1 MPLQLQVRQTG
12 LEKSISEGMK
22 KAGRNLKLNLGNTR
36 NIDALSQPLGR
47 LTGKADEFTKSM
59 EAANA
64 RVLAF
69 GASVGVIAAV
79 TKGMQE
85 LVRTTIEV
93 EKSMANINSI
103 LRQTDAQMSTFKD
116 TLFDVARNTEQTF
129 SAVAEAALELS
140 RQGLKAEEVTKRLND
155 ALVLSRLSG
164 LSAADSVSGL
174 TAAINS
180 FSKSGITS
188 AEVLNKISAAAAS
201 AAVSDRDLIEGL
213 KRSGAVAVSTGV
225 GFDKLLGIIGA
236 LQEKTARGGAVIGNS
251 LKTIFTRIQD
261 VDKLKSL
268 QNLGV
273 QVTDLQGNVLSAD
286 KVIENL
292 APTFAKL
299 DQVSKV
305 NLADNLVG
313 KFQIAPFLSLLEQ
326 YNEEVIRSNEIA
338 KTSFGATNEAYERN
352 IALNDTLSAA
362 LNSAVINMKELGNT
376 LGEIGVTDN
385 LKKVLGFFNSI
396 TESLQGTLDGEGAG
410 STFAKGLV
418 KGIGAILSGPGLVLL
433 GAVVTKLAFGF
444 VKFGTSSLK
453 TFFGLNQAA
462 KEQANLQGQIT
473 AALLNDSSIR
483 EAILRIEGQSISKGD
498 KRKQQTEAITT
509 AMNAQLQ
516 VMQQMQAISK
526 AITPGVAV
534 DTKAARSKS
543 AAGGF
548 LPIGA
553 ESSDIARGVG
563 GAPSSAKPVVI
574 PNFAF
579 GGGKRGTMVANS
591 SEYIVPNYANGG
603 DAIFNQNMASSMGLP
618 ANAKK
623 VRAASGYIPNF
634 AQGDPI
640 NSMGRYVMLHGEH
653 GKTDS
658 KKMAY
663 YHPKTGKYN
672 VTDKEGA
679 LAIRVPVHGLT
690 DANKGNTVNEYIK
703 EYEDFAIDQGFKK
716 SRELT
721 KHLPT
726 KQVESAIKAKVN
738 SGAVAGFAGSIYELA
753 LASMLTDEEFKNY
766 ADQTETSN
774 FDLNLQGQEKL
785 LKLYGIGTK
794 PLYGE
799 VKGRNNPENVASAA
813 AKIHRVMGM
822 EGQKKQAPQTGK
834 LIGKKLSKKDTERF
848 GIVSKSKIHTIT
860 ADDIEKIN
868 AKTPEGQRPSFA
880 KDTGVFNGFVK
891 RSASGYIPNFA
902 DPLQDA
908 IGREQA
914 AGLPV
919 SQIRINQSGK
929 LRNSQ
934 NPMGLAVTNT
944 RDEPTGA
951 IPNFAKGDLEMS
963 DFGTKSE
970 PVEASLKGLNAE
982 IKSLNKALKKGTM
995 TRGEAEKSLKSFTA
1009 QIKTNNSVRK
1019 KVNSKAL
1026 DSLKIEDETQK
1037 GQRDKLGMIFGLQA
1051 GLTALTAIT
1060 GDSESKFAQL
1070 TNAVSSAASTA
1081 TSFAFAGSALKDMGE
1096 GLEEAGGAITGKLG
1110 GLMGKLGSL
1119 GTVVG
1124 VAVGGFEL
1132 VKNVVAELDGTNDA
1146 IRHETEKT
1154 ASAMIRLEKASDDL
1168 AFAFGLVGK
1177 GAKVEG
1183 DIEAKRIVGL
1193 RGPADKATDK
1203 EAMFDFLLS
1212 PGRKIENK
1220 SEQQIAE
1227 QEKIL
1232 ADPVVQKLLDFNFRP
1247 FSLTGGD
1254 SVDEPSMKEV
1264 AEAINKAVTSVRGAG
1279 SEPFQIRDGQA
1290 FELKD
1295 RTFAG
1300 EEGSQAQL
1308 KTEFAKLASGFKS
1321 LGKSSAEIDK
1331 ILDGYKSELDASEL
1345 DLFRLAFQNFAKV
1358 VRVGAKNF
1366 QNALDKLSLDE
1377 LEALANPNLGNLNTG
1392 IPTTLKLKG
1401 IAPNLGKDQR
1411 NNLIQETFDERRK
1424 KNASQ
1429 IKTINDDI
1437 AKAEIAH
1444 AIKMKTIQLEEK
1456 NDAENSL
1463 ERQKALNNLGEI
1475 AILRKEKE
1483 IALGRKDIDLEKQML
1498 KLIGEEGL
1506 KIKGI
1511 ALSKDGVAK
1520 LTKDILT
1527 GDTKTI
1533 DSLSE
1538 ILKLQ
1543 GFQGDLGKV
1552 QLKNLQGTIERLKEV
1567 FGLERKILDQRFD
1580 NRIGIGQAVFAK
1592 TLISKSEDEV
1602 IKNRGFDRS
1611 KAAGKIISDLQ
1622 TQNTRIGQSLQFGG
1636 FSSVGMADAR
1646 SQVNSNN
1653 LAIEEQNRLK
1663 LISDQTVAMEK
1674 LTESISTAKPDQIDS
1689 LTIDKRLL
1697 SKKQAE
1703 ARRLADVKVE
1713 NAREKAD
1720 MPDPVLSKL
1729 NRSVRQRVSDKFG
1742 DALVTSSQLKDNLV
1756 DSSFQ
1761 FMMNMDQAFRNAIG
1775 GADDL
1780 GEALLGIGKQFL
1792 SDITGAYSKK
1802 FLTDSFAGVFGKG
1815 LKDEVPVKTAAAG
1828 GFISGGSGNKDDVPA
1843 MLMGGEFVMRKSAV
1857 QKYGSGF
1864 FNALNSGGVQGYA
1877 SGGPVRQRRD
1887 AEGMFRTPSSSS
1899 GYISGAADLMSFATQ
1914 SPNRMGG
1921 DSFIKGGATAAFL
1934 DPESARLSMFGRR
1947 NSQQFEQIQGAKRQ
1961 AFDLAIAEM
1970 AQEDEAR
1977 RAAKESKKQFLKDML
1992 SAGISAGAGYLGAQF
2007 AKTKGLGKIAEG
2019 LTGFG
2024 ANILGTAVTDGG
2036 SSGFGNFGAG
2046 YFGKGLGQLYS
2057 AGPDDIDTS
2066 EIPKL
2071 TLEGTI
2077 QKGYQSSF
2085 EKKGTFLNNLPGNP
2099 VDSAGDILGPF
2110 DRNENYIEAWA
2121 DLSQTEIERRRG
2133 YATGGMISSSTG
2145 VDTVPTMLSGGEFI
2159 MNAAAT
2165 KRLGAGN
2172 LQALNSGSGGG
2183 GDNSQLVGK
2192 LDELISATED
2202 ATGGEI
2208 NITINSEGK
2217 ENVKTSE
2224 GASEDQKRLS
2234 ERIKTVVKQVI
2245 TDEKRLGGQLRK

>member
-93 EKSMANINSI
+93 EKSMAGINSI
-103 LRQTDAQMSTFKD
+103 LRQTDAQMSSFKD

-180 FSKSGITS
+180 FSQSGITS

-326 YNEEVIRSNEIA
+326 YNEEVVRSNEIA

-352 IALNDTLSAA
+352 IALNNTLSAA

-385 LKKVLGFFNSI
+385 LKNVLNFFNSI
-396 TESLQGTLDGEGAG
+396 AESLQGTLDGEGAG
-410 STFAKGLV
+410 GTFAKGLV

-462 KEQANLQGQIT
+462 KEHANLQGQIT
-473 AALLNDSSIR
+473 SALLNDSSIR
-483 EAILRIEGQSISKGD
+483 QDILSIENKSISVEE
-498 KRKQQTEAITT
+498 KRKQQAEAIAA
-509 AMNAQLQ
+509 AMNAQLT
-516 VMQQMQAISK
+516 VMKQMQSISQG
-526 AITPGVAV
+526 ITPSVAAN
-534 DTKAARSKS
+534 TKAARRAS
-543 AAGGF
+543 GGF

-640 NSMGRYVMLHGEH
+640 NSMGRYIMLHGEH

-658 KKMAY
+658 NKMAY

-672 VTDKEGA
+672 VTDQEGA

-726 KQVESAIKAKVN
+726 EQVQSAIKSKVN

-753 LASMLTDEEFKNY
+753 LASMLTDKEFKNY

-794 PLYGE
+794 PLFGE

-813 AKIHRVMGM
+813 AKIHRVFGV
-822 EGQKKQAPQTGK
+822 EGQKKQSAQTGK
-834 LIGKKLSKKDTERF
+834 LIGKRLSVADAKRF
-848 GIVSKSKIHTIT
+848 GITPSNKRFHTIT
-860 ADDIEKIN
+860 ASDVEKIN
-868 AKTPEGQRPSFA
+868 SKTPEGQRASFSSG
-880 KDTGVFNGFVK
+880 KNPMFSGFVK

-951 IPNFAKGDLEMS
+951 IPNFAKGDLTMQGLGIANS
-963 DFGTKSE
+963 K
-970 PVEASLKGLNAE
+970 PVENALSGLNKE
-982 IKSLNKALKKGTM
+982 IRSLNKDLSKGKI
-995 TRGEAEKSLKSFTA
+995 TRDQAEKSLKSLTA
-1009 QIKTNNSVRK
+1009 QIKTNGSARK
-1019 KVNSKAL
+1019 KVNAQAVGAL
-1026 DSLKIEDETQK
+1026 KTGKDLQK
-1037 GQRDKLGMIFGLQA
+1037 GQRDHLGVIFGVQA
-1051 GLTALTAIT
+1051 GLTALTAAT
-1060 GDSESKFAQL
+1060 GDSTGKLGQL
-1070 TNAVSSAASTA
+1070 TNAFSDAANTA
-1081 TSFAFAGSALKDMGE
+1081 TSFVFAGQALSSLGGNMASSASGFKRGLGGALKG
-1096 GLEEAGGAITGKLG
+1096 
-1110 GLMGKLGSL
+1110 L
-1119 GTVVG
+1119 GTLGMVAG
-1124 VAVGGFEL
+1124 AAVGGFKL
-1132 VKNVVAELDGTNDA
+1132 VNNVIKELDGTNDA
-1146 IRHETEKT
+1146 IRHESEKT
-1154 ASAMIRLEKASDDL
+1154 TSAMSRLEKASDDL
-1168 AFAFGLVGK
+1168 TFAFGLVGK
-1177 GAKVEG
+1177 SAKIES
-1183 DIEAKRIVGL
+1183 DIEAKSILGRRGL
-1193 RGPADKATDK
+1193 SEEKTSFGQGVPNYGGFASPDPISDTEMALSANALSRSKNGLPL
-1203 EAMFDFLLS
+1203 FDIS
-1212 PGRKIENK
+1212 ESGEIRKLVE
-1220 SEQQIAE
+1220 
-1227 QEKIL
+1227 
-1232 ADPVVQKLLDFNFRP
+1232 
-1247 FSLTGGD
+1247 
-1254 SVDEPSMKEV
+1254 
-1264 AEAINKAVTSVRGAG
+1264 
-1279 SEPFQIRDGQA
+1279 
-1290 FELKD
+1290 

-1300 EEGSQAQL
+1300 DESSQAEL
-1308 KTEFAKLASGFKS
+1308 KKGFLSIISGFKS
-1321 LGKSSAEIDK
+1321 LGKSSTEIDK
-1331 ILDGYKSELDASEL
+1331 IIDGYKSELDASEL

-1366 QNALDKLSLDE
+1366 QSALDELSLDE
-1377 LEALANPNLGNLNTG
+1377 LEALASPNLRNFKTGMSAAVKLN
-1392 IPTTLKLKG
+1392 G

-1411 NNLIQETFDERRK
+1411 NNLIQETVDERRK

-1429 IKTINDDI
+1429 IKTINDDMF
-1437 AKAEIAH
+1437 KAEIDH
-1444 AIKMKTIQLEEK
+1444 AIKIKTFELEKET
-1456 NDAENSL
+1456 AL
-1463 ERQKALNNLGEI
+1463 ERRLKKQKALGRLG
-1475 AILRKEKE
+1475 AVQILQAEKG
-1483 IALGRKDIDLEKQML
+1483 IALEKNGVDLEKQML
-1498 KLIGEEGL
+1498 KLIGDEGI
-1506 KIKGI
+1506 KVKGI
-1511 ALSKDGVAK
+1511 AINKKSVEK
-1520 LTKDILT
+1520 LTKDILGGET
-1527 GDTKTI
+1527 ETI
-1533 DSLSE
+1533 KQLQE
-1538 ILKLQ
+1538 ILEISGFRDELGTAQLQ
-1543 GFQGDLGKV
+1543 
-1552 QLKNLQGTIERLKEV
+1552 NLQKAIERLKELSDLEKGRINFQFGNDIRTGRGV
-1567 FGLERKILDQRFD
+1567 FRTKEMSRTAVDSAESTGLRESAA
-1580 NRIGIGQAVFAK
+1580 IG
-1592 TLISKSEDEV
+1592 
-1602 IKNRGFDRS
+1602 RR
-1611 KAAGKIISDLQ
+1611 ISDLQ

-1653 LAIEEQNRLK
+1653 LVIAEQNRLK

-1674 LTESISTAKPDQIDS
+1674 LEVSISDANKDTKPGLLRQKGLLEQRQEEAK
-1689 LTIDKRLL
+1689 
-1697 SKKQAE
+1697 
-1703 ARRLADVKVE
+1703 RLADEKVR

-1720 MPDPVLSKL
+1720 MPDPALAKL
-1729 NRSVRQRVSDKFG
+1729 NRSMGQRVSDKFG
-1742 DALVTSSQLKDNLV
+1742 DSLKTSSQLKDNLI

-1815 LKDEVPVKTAAAG
+1815 LKDEVQVKTAAAG

-1857 QKYGSGF
+1857 QKYGAGF

-1877 SGGPVRQRRD
+1877 SGGSVRQRRD

-1992 SAGISAGAGYLGAQF
+1992 SAAISAGAGYLGAQF
-2007 AKTKGLGKIAEG
+2007 ATTQGLGKIAKG

-2046 YFGKGLGQLYS
+2046 YFGKDLPKAGQLYS
-2057 AGPDDIDTS
+2057 AGPSDIGPS
-2066 EIPKL
+2066 ETPRL

-2085 EKKGTFLNNLPGNP
+2085 KNKETFLTNLPRGPVDDSMLDFQGDGVKKGDNVFHRSLFGFYDDGLEFADPRFEKKA
-2099 VDSAGDILGPF
+2099 AGGVIP
-2110 DRNENYIEAWA
+2110 NAA
-2121 DLSQTEIERRRG
+2121 
-2133 YATGGMISSSTG
+2133 G

-2192 LDELISATED
+2192 LDELISATEG

>member
-12 LEKSISEGMK
+12 LEKSIQEGMK

-93 EKSMANINSI
+93 EKSLANINSI
-103 LRQTDAQMSTFKD
+103 LRQSDAQMSSFKD

-129 SAVAEAALELS
+129 SSVAEAALELS
-140 RQGLKAEEVTKRLND
+140 RQGLKAEEVTNRLND
-155 ALVLSRLSG
+155 ALILSRLSG
-164 LSAADSVSGL
+164 MSAADSVAGL

-180 FSKSGITS
+180 FSSAGITS

-225 GFDKLLGIIGA
+225 EFDQLVGIIGS

-251 LKTIFTRIQD
+251 LKTIFTRLQD
-261 VDKLKSL
+261 VDRLTSI

-273 QVTDLQGNVLSAD
+273 QVTDLQGNVLSAN

-299 DQVSKV
+299 DQSSKV

-326 YNEEVIRSNEIA
+326 YNEEVIRSSEIA
-338 KTSFGATNEAYERN
+338 KVSFGATNEAYERN
-352 IALNDTLSAA
+352 IALNQTLSAV
-362 LNSAVINMKELGNT
+362 LNEAVINLKELGNT

-385 LKKVLGFFNSI
+385 LKSVLEFFSNI

-433 GAVVTKLAFGF
+433 AAVVTKLAFGF

-483 EAILRIEGQSISKGD
+483 KDILSIENKSISVEE
-498 KRKQQTEAITT
+498 KRRQQAEALTT
-509 AMNAQLQ
+509 AMNAQLT
-516 VMQQMQAISK
+516 VMRQMQSIS
-526 AITPGVAV
+526 AGITPGVARG
-534 DTKAARSKS
+534 TKAARRAS
-543 AAGGF
+543 GGF

-640 NSMGRYVMLHGEH
+640 NSMGRYIMLHGEH
-653 GKTDS
+653 GKTNPN
-658 KKMAY
+658 KMAY
-663 YHPKTGKYN
+663 YHPETGKYN
-672 VTDKEGA
+672 VTDQEGA

-726 KQVESAIKAKVN
+726 KQVESAIRSKVN

-794 PLYGE
+794 PLFGE
-799 VKGRNNPENVASAA
+799 VKGRNNPDNVASAA
-813 AKIHRVMGM
+813 AKIHRVFGV
-822 EGQKKQAPQTGK
+822 EGRKKQSAQTGK
-834 LIGKKLSKKDTERF
+834 LIGKRLSVADAKRF
-848 GIVSKSKIHTIT
+848 GITPSNKRFHTIT
-860 ADDIEKIN
+860 ANDVEKIN
-868 AKTPEGQRPSFA
+868 SQTPAGQRASFSSG
-880 KDTGVFNGFVK
+880 KNPMFSGFVK

-951 IPNFAKGDLEMS
+951 VPNFAQYRDSRGRFAKAPTPIQDIKRVIPTESLSKLGDSTDKVSRAQGSSLGII
-963 DFGTKSE
+963 FGVQAGMT
-970 PVEASLKGLNAE
+970 
-982 IKSLNKALKKGTM
+982 ALSAATADSTSTM
-995 TRGEAEKSLKSFTA
+995 ARYTSIVA
-1009 QIKTNNSVRK
+1009 
-1019 KVNSKAL
+1019 
-1026 DSLKIEDETQK
+1026 DSL
-1037 GQRDKLGMIFGLQA
+1037 
-1051 GLTALTAIT
+1051 
-1060 GDSESKFAQL
+1060 
-1070 TNAVSSAASTA
+1070 STA
-1081 TSFAFAGSALKDMGE
+1081 TSFVFAGQGIAEFGE
-1096 GLEEAGGAITGKLG
+1096 NLQASGAEAEDFIGKAKGAFGGFVGKLG
-1110 GLMGKLGSL
+1110 TIGAAIGVGIEGFKAFEGLAAEYLGMNKVISTSTSRL
-1119 GTVVG
+1119 ASAFDRLSVKFDSMSTETQNQLNFDAGIAMELSD
-1124 VAVGGFEL
+1124 VAGFNDAGGFRDSDIEEALKAQFAKALGAGISVEDQTGIQKRKEQLQSQGAMSSSDIKEL
-1132 VKNVVAELDGTNDA
+1132 FAMIETATLKLQDIQPNIDNIDLGKNIEEQLANMSTEDFVGNFIKTNQQLAGEGRLGDNVGFQERAPDLVMKLLEAGFGTTASQSKAIEMLRPLAKTRVAE
-1146 IRHETEKT
+1146 R
-1154 ASAMIRLEKASDDL
+1154 EKA
-1168 AFAFGLVGK
+1168 
-1177 GAKVEG
+1177 
-1183 DIEAKRIVGL
+1183 
-1193 RGPADKATDK
+1193 K
-1203 EAMFDFLLS
+1203 E
-1212 PGRKIENK
+1212 
-1220 SEQQIAE
+1220 
-1227 QEKIL
+1227 
-1232 ADPVVQKLLDFNFRP
+1232 
-1247 FSLTGGD
+1247 D
-1254 SVDEPSMKEV
+1254 S
-1264 AEAINKAVTSVRGAG
+1264 
-1279 SEPFQIRDGQA
+1279 
-1290 FELKD
+1290 
-1295 RTFAG
+1295 
-1300 EEGSQAQL
+1300 
-1308 KTEFAKLASGFKS
+1308 
-1321 LGKSSAEIDK
+1321 SSA
-1331 ILDGYKSELDASEL
+1331 
-1345 DLFRLAFQNFAKV
+1345 N
-1358 VRVGAKNF
+1358 
-1366 QNALDKLSLDE
+1366 
-1377 LEALANPNLGNLNTG
+1377 LEALDLQDLA
-1392 IPTTLKLKG
+1392 
-1401 IAPNLGKDQR
+1401 R
-1411 NNLIQETFDERRK
+1411 
-1424 KNASQ
+1424 S
-1429 IKTINDDI
+1429 
-1437 AKAEIAH
+1437 
-1444 AIKMKTIQLEEK
+1444 
-1456 NDAENSL
+1456 
-1463 ERQKALNNLGEI
+1463 KALVATNIEI
-1475 AILRKEKE
+1475 NK
-1483 IALGRKDIDLEKQML
+1483 
-1498 KLIGEEGL
+1498 
-1506 KIKGI
+1506 
-1511 ALSKDGVAK
+1511 
-1520 LTKDILT
+1520 
-1527 GDTKTI
+1527 
-1533 DSLSE
+1533 
-1538 ILKLQ
+1538 LKLQ
-1543 GFQGDLGKV
+1543 GRTEDERRLELGKALGTLSLEEEIKLRDKVAKDRFRIDISVKNLDIIGEQVKALEGLKGKTAKVESLTGDINKAIEDGNLDFDKRAEILDTISDILASGEVTAKTQLRILKDTLEGEKKITAEKLKRLGIELDDTSEKDRKLLQQKAVSSAIGILSDV
-1552 QLKNLQGTIERLKEV
+1552 QGRTSKNALQDKIFRQEQGLRQSQAGMSNMMFDPFGQQSAKFGIAGQQAELAKSRGELNRLNTIEKFRSIKLPQGQEAFQAELSSMEDPKKIEDKIGEALKNIGDPNVVTEISRKVLGFKDELSRNEEATKASVNATKDLSRTIQQEGRANVKRAQVL
-1567 FGLERKILDQRFD
+1567 
-1580 NRIGIGQAVFAK
+1580 
-1592 TLISKSEDEV
+1592 S
-1602 IKNRGFDRS
+1602 
-1611 KAAGKIISDLQ
+1611 
-1622 TQNTRIGQSLQFGG
+1622 SLG
-1636 FSSVGMADAR
+1636 FSREEAAD
-1646 SQVNSNN
+1646 
-1653 LAIEEQNRLK
+1653 L
-1663 LISDQTVAMEK
+1663 
-1674 LTESISTAKPDQIDS
+1674 
-1689 LTIDKRLL
+1689 KRLGKAQQ
-1697 SKKQAE
+1697 SGVGVPEDQA
-1703 ARRLADVKVE
+1703 RLAKM
-1713 NAREKAD
+1713 R
-1720 MPDPVLSKL
+1720 
-1729 NRSVRQRVSDKFG
+1729 RSFRQRVTESTD
-1742 DALVTSSQLKDNLV
+1742 TSLEASNKLKDNLV
-1756 DSSFQ
+1756 SASREFV
-1761 FMMNMDQAFRNAIG
+1761 MNMDEAFRNAISSS
-1775 GADDL
+1775 DSL
-1780 GEALLGIGKQFL
+1780 GDALLNISKQFL
-1792 SDITGAYSKK
+1792 SDITSAYSKK
-1802 FLTDSFAGVFGKG
+1802 FLNKAFGDVFGVEG
-1815 LKDEVPVKTAAAG
+1815 RATG

-1857 QKYGSGF
+1857 QKYGTGF

-1877 SGGPVRQRRD
+1877 SGGSVRQRRD
-1887 AEGMFRTPSSSS
+1887 IEGMFRTPSSSS
-1899 GYISGAADLMSFATQ
+1899 GYISGVSDLMSFATQ

-1921 DSFIKGGATAAFL
+1921 DSFVSGGATAAFL

-1947 NSQQFEQIQGAKRQ
+1947 SSQQFGRVQDAKRQ
-1961 AFDLAIAEM
+1961 AFDLAVAEM
-1970 AQEDEAR
+1970 GQIDQAR
-1977 RAAKESKKQFLKDML
+1977 IAGKESSSQFFKDIL
-1992 SAGISAGAGYLGAQF
+1992 SAGISAGLGGLGADMF
-2007 AKTKGLGKIAEG
+2007 KGNKF
-2019 LTGFG
+2019 LTAASGFG
-2024 ANILGTAVTDGG
+2024 SNLLGTAITGG
-2036 SSGFGNFGAG
+2036 GASGFGNFGAG
-2046 YFGKGLGQLYS
+2046 YVSSMQESGSKGLF
-2057 AGPDDIDTS
+2057 D
-2066 EIPKL
+2066 
-2071 TLEGTI
+2071 
-2077 QKGYQSSF
+2077 
-2085 EKKGTFLNNLPGNP
+2085 FLKSLFSNK
-2099 VDSAGDILGPF
+2099 
-2110 DRNENYIEAWA
+2110 
-2121 DLSQTEIERRRG
+2121 Q
-2133 YATGGMISSSTG
+2133 ATGGMISSSTG

-2224 GASEDQKRLS
+2224 SATEDQKRLS

>member
-12 LEKSISEGMK
+12 LEKSIQEGMK

-129 SAVAEAALELS
+129 GAVAEAALELS

-326 YNEEVIRSNEIA
+326 YNAEVVRSNEIA

-352 IALNDTLSAA
+352 IALNNTLSAA

-385 LKKVLGFFNSI
+385 LKNVLGFFNSI
-396 TESLQGTLDGEGAG
+396 AESLQGTLDGEGAG

-462 KEQANLQGQIT
+462 KEHANLQGQIT

-483 EAILRIEGQSISKGD
+483 QDILSIENKSISVEEKRKQQAEAIAAAMNAQLTVMKQMQSISKG
-498 KRKQQTEAITT
+498 
-509 AMNAQLQ
+509 
-516 VMQQMQAISK
+516 
-526 AITPGVAV
+526 ITPSVAAN
-534 DTKAARSKS
+534 TKAARSKS

-553 ESSDIARGVG
+553 ESADIARGVG

-579 GGGKRGTMVANS
+579 GGGKKGTMVANS

-640 NSMGRYVMLHGEH
+640 NSMGRYIMLHGEH

-658 KKMAY
+658 NKMAY
-663 YHPKTGKYN
+663 YHPETGKYN

-726 KQVESAIKAKVN
+726 KQVESAIKSKVN

-794 PLYGE
+794 PLFGE
-799 VKGRNNPENVASAA
+799 VKGRNNPENVASSA
-813 AKIHRVMGM
+813 AKIHRVMGV
-822 EGQKKQAPQTGK
+822 EGKKKQAPQTGK
-834 LIGKKLSKKDTERF
+834 LIGKKLSKSDTKRF
-848 GIVSKSKIHTIT
+848 GIVSTSKIHTIT

-880 KDTGVFNGFVK
+880 AKTGMFSGFVN

-951 IPNFAKGDLEMS
+951 IPNFAKGKPPEVNLSMRDIGS
-963 DFGTKSE
+963 RSKAVTKSLGE
-970 PVEASLKGLNAE
+970 LNNFLTKLSSEIQKGETSHEKATEA
-982 IKSLNKALKKGTM
+982 IKKHSASITSNT
-995 TRGEAEKSLKSFTA
+995 
-1009 QIKTNNSVRK
+1009 KTQE
-1019 KVNSKAL
+1019 KVNSAAIDQIAQVEESSSK
-1026 DSLKIEDETQK
+1026 
-1037 GQRDKLGMIFGLQA
+1037 QRDLTGIIFGVQA
-1051 GLTALTAIT
+1051 GMTALAAATEGST
-1060 GDSESKFAQL
+1060 GQIAQL
-1070 TNAVSSAASTA
+1070 TNIVSEGAAGIS
-1081 TSFAFAGSALKDMGE
+1081 SFVFAGEAANDFGESLKD
-1096 GLEEAGGAITGKLG
+1096 AGKGKLG
-1110 GLMGKLGSL
+1110 GFVKGLGSAVSTVGTLFEATKMAGEAFDHFTGVNDAAALGMEKVAASAEKAAIKLSDLDPEGKRRVKFSAEREMSDILRARGDGFRFGFSENDLDFEGFDLFSAGKLEKVLSQ
-1119 GTVVG
+1119 
-1124 VAVGGFEL
+1124 AVESTIAAGG
-1132 VKNVVAELDGTNDA
+1132 NRAELSTKLREISSDRFVSAQEVD
-1146 IRHETEKT
+1146 ETLDFFDTLIDKANEFNETIEK
-1154 ASAMIRLEKASDDL
+1154 
-1168 AFAFGLVGK
+1168 
-1177 GAKVEG
+1177 G
-1183 DIEAKRIVGL
+1183 DILKKLTTI
-1193 RGPADKATDK
+1193 DKLLITSLSDK
-1203 EAMFDFLLS
+1203 EFEAAMA
-1212 PGRKIENK
+1212 G
-1220 SEQQIAE
+1220 
-1227 QEKIL
+1227 
-1232 ADPVVQKLLDFNFRP
+1232 
-1247 FSLTGGD
+1247 TGKD
-1254 SVDEPSMKEV
+1254 S
-1264 AEAINKAVTSVRGAG
+1264 
-1279 SEPFQIRDGQA
+1279 
-1290 FELKD
+1290 
-1295 RTFAG
+1295 
-1300 EEGSQAQL
+1300 AQL
-1308 KTEFAKLASGFKS
+1308 SNIRKRVFEG
-1321 LGKSSAEIDK
+1321 EDME
-1331 ILDGYKSELDASEL
+1331 SE
-1345 DLFRLAFQNFAKV
+1345 V
-1358 VRVGAKNF
+1358 
-1366 QNALDKLSLDE
+1366 
-1377 LEALANPNLGNLNTG
+1377 
-1392 IPTTLKLKG
+1392 
-1401 IAPNLGKDQR
+1401 
-1411 NNLIQETFDERRK
+1411 
-1424 KNASQ
+1424 
-1429 IKTINDDI
+1429 
-1437 AKAEIAH
+1437 
-1444 AIKMKTIQLEEK
+1444 
-1456 NDAENSL
+1456 
-1463 ERQKALNNLGEI
+1463 
-1475 AILRKEKE
+1475 
-1483 IALGRKDIDLEKQML
+1483 EKQML
-1498 KLIGEEGL
+1498 RGIRTKAEEKVKDDELAKDKKMLTMHTLSLSLTKNRLKTLIEINKVRLGGMTEAEKALSMGEALNSLSREQKLDLKEKVALQGFDRDVSMSNLDIISKQVSTLEGL
-1506 KIKGI
+1506 KAKSREVLNIEQLMQSALADGKIETDERNKMLTVMSNLMTTGTDLQKSRVSLLLNELAGQKKITDEKRKQLGLELAQERAESDRAAGLKFEDSRSKFRGDKQFREKSSELEEKIIKKGEDARILSVQASNI
-1511 ALSKDGVAK
+1511 ASVDPIAAQALTASSNQARKEETALRGDKQRLSLVNQFRSMPLHNMIKEFPSAQLEAFGDDSFQKDIRGLSTETDVSKIESTLMSLAEILPNQEGDFVDMVNRINSFSQKIKDSEVATEKNIEALTDYTLTIKQQGAQEVVRSRAVEKFSRAEAADLRRAGLSKIQAK
-1520 LTKDILT
+1520 KGELPEDI
-1527 GDTKTI
+1527 
-1533 DSLSE
+1533 
-1538 ILKLQ
+1538 
-1543 GFQGDLGKV
+1543 
-1552 QLKNLQGTIERLKEV
+1552 
-1567 FGLERKILDQRFD
+1567 
-1580 NRIGIGQAVFAK
+1580 
-1592 TLISKSEDEV
+1592 
-1602 IKNRGFDRS
+1602 
-1611 KAAGKIISDLQ
+1611 
-1622 TQNTRIGQSLQFGG
+1622 
-1636 FSSVGMADAR
+1636 
-1646 SQVNSNN
+1646 
-1653 LAIEEQNRLK
+1653 
-1663 LISDQTVAMEK
+1663 
-1674 LTESISTAKPDQIDS
+1674 
-1689 LTIDKRLL
+1689 
-1697 SKKQAE
+1697 
-1703 ARRLADVKVE
+1703 
-1713 NAREKAD
+1713 AREAK
-1720 MPDPVLSKL
+1720 MR
-1729 NRSVRQRVSDKFG
+1729 RSIRQRVTESTDTSLEASDK
-1742 DALVTSSQLKDNLV
+1742 LKDNLV
-1756 DSSFQ
+1756 SASRQ
-1761 FMMNMDQAFRNAIG
+1761 FVMNMDEAFRNAISSS
-1775 GADDL
+1775 DSL
-1780 GEALLGIGKQFL
+1780 GDALLEISKQFL
-1792 SDITGAYSKK
+1792 SDITSAYSKK
-1802 FLTDSFAGVFGKG
+1802 FLNKAFGDVFGENK
-1815 LKDEVPVKTAAAG
+1815 KATG

-1857 QKYGSGF
+1857 QKYGAGF

-1877 SGGPVRQRRD
+1877 SGGSVRQRRD
-1887 AEGMFRTPSSSS
+1887 EEGLFRTPSSSS
-1899 GYISGAADLMSFATQ
+1899 GYISGVSDLMSFATQ
-1914 SPNRMGG
+1914 SPNRMSG
-1921 DSFIKGGATAAFL
+1921 DSFVSGGATAAFL

-1947 NSQQFEQIQGAKRQ
+1947 SSQQFGKVQDAKKQ
-1961 AFDLAIAEM
+1961 AFDLAVAEM
-1970 AQEDEAR
+1970 GQMDQAR
-1977 RAAKESKKQFLKDML
+1977 IAGKESSGQFFKDIL
-1992 SAGISAGAGYLGAQF
+1992 SAGISAGLGGLGADMF
-2007 AKTKGLGKIAEG
+2007 KGNKF
-2019 LTGFG
+2019 LTAASGFG
-2024 ANILGTAVTDGG
+2024 SNLLGTAITGG
-2036 SSGFGNFGAG
+2036 GASGFGNFGAG
-2046 YFGKGLGQLYS
+2046 YVSSMQESGSKGLF
-2057 AGPDDIDTS
+2057 D
-2066 EIPKL
+2066 
-2071 TLEGTI
+2071 
-2077 QKGYQSSF
+2077 
-2085 EKKGTFLNNLPGNP
+2085 FLKSLFSNK
-2099 VDSAGDILGPF
+2099 
-2110 DRNENYIEAWA
+2110 
-2121 DLSQTEIERRRG
+2121 Q
-2133 YATGGMISSSTG
+2133 ATGGMISSSTG

-2159 MNAAAT
+2159 MNASAT

-2192 LDELISATED
+2192 LDELITATES
-2202 ATGGEI
+2202 ASGGEI

-2224 GASEDQKRLS
+2224 GASEDQKKLS

>member
-12 LEKSISEGMK
+12 LEKSIQEGMK

-93 EKSMANINSI
+93 EKSLANINSI
-103 LRQTDAQMSTFKD
+103 LRQSDAQMSSFKD

-129 SAVAEAALELS
+129 ASVADAALELS

-164 LSAADSVSGL
+164 MSAADSVAGL

-180 FSKSGITS
+180 FSSAGITS

-225 GFDKLLGIIGA
+225 EFDQLVGIIGS

-251 LKTIFTRIQD
+251 LKTIFTRLQD
-261 VDKLKSL
+261 VDRLTSL

-273 QVTDLQGNVLSAD
+273 QVTDLQGNVLSAN

-299 DQVSKV
+299 DQASKV

-326 YNEEVIRSNEIA
+326 YNEEVVRSSEIA
-338 KTSFGATNEAYERN
+338 KVSFGATNEAYERN
-352 IALNDTLSAA
+352 IALNQTLSAV
-362 LNSAVINMKELGNT
+362 LNEAVINLRELGNT

-385 LKKVLGFFNSI
+385 LKSVLEFFSNI

-433 GAVVTKLAFGF
+433 AAVVTKLAFGF
-444 VKFGTSSLK
+444 VKFGASSLK

-462 KEQANLQGQIT
+462 KEHANLQGQIT

-483 EAILRIEGQSISKGD
+483 QDILHIENKSISVEE
-498 KRKQQTEAITT
+498 KRKQQVEAITA

-516 VMQQMQAISK
+516 VMHQMQSISQG
-526 AITPGVAV
+526 ITPSVAAN
-534 DTKAARSKS
+534 TKAARSKS

-591 SEYIVPNYANGG
+591 SEYIIPNYANGG

-640 NSMGRYVMLHGEH
+640 NSKGRYIMLHGEH
-653 GKTDS
+653 GKTDAN
-658 KKMAY
+658 KMAY
-663 YHPKTGKYN
+663 YHPETGKYN
-672 VTDKEGA
+672 VTNQEGA

-726 KQVESAIKAKVN
+726 KQVESAIKSKVN

-794 PLYGE
+794 PLFGE
-799 VKGRNNPENVASAA
+799 VKGRNNPDNVASSA

-822 EGQKKQAPQTGK
+822 EGKAKQSAQTGK
-834 LIGKKLSKKDTERF
+834 LIGKRLSVADAKRF
-848 GIVSKSKIHTIT
+848 GITPSNKRFHTIT
-860 ADDIEKIN
+860 ASDIEKIN
-868 AKTPEGQRPSFA
+868 SQTPEGQRVSFSSG
-880 KDTGVFNGFVK
+880 KNPMFSGFVK

-951 IPNFAKGDLEMS
+951 VPNFAQYRDSRGRFAKAPTPIQDIKRVIPTE
-963 DFGTKSE
+963 
-970 PVEASLKGLNAE
+970 SLKNLG
-982 IKSLNKALKKGTM
+982 
-995 TRGEAEKSLKSFTA
+995 
-1009 QIKTNNSVRK
+1009 NSTD
-1019 KVNSKAL
+1019 KVSKAQGSSL
-1026 DSLKIEDETQK
+1026 GVIFGVQAGMTALSAATADSTSTMAKYTSIVADSL
-1037 GQRDKLGMIFGLQA
+1037 
-1051 GLTALTAIT
+1051 
-1060 GDSESKFAQL
+1060 
-1070 TNAVSSAASTA
+1070 STA
-1081 TSFAFAGSALKDMGE
+1081 TSFVFAGQGIAEFGENLQASGAEAEGFMGKAKGVIGGFVGELGTFGAAIGVGIEGFKAFE
-1096 GLEEAGGAITGKLG
+1096 GLAAEYLGMNKVISNSTSRLASAFDRLSVKFDSMSTETQDQLNFDAGIAMELSDVAGFADLG
-1110 GLMGKLGSL
+1110 GGRDS
-1119 GTVVG
+1119 
-1124 VAVGGFEL
+1124 
-1132 VKNVVAELDGTNDA
+1132 
-1146 IRHETEKT
+1146 
-1154 ASAMIRLEKASDDL
+1154 
-1168 AFAFGLVGK
+1168 
-1177 GAKVEG
+1177 
-1183 DIEAKRIVGL
+1183 DIEESLKAQFAKAL
-1193 RGPADKATDK
+1193 
-1203 EAMFDFLLS
+1203 
-1212 PGRKIENK
+1212 
-1220 SEQQIAE
+1220 
-1227 QEKIL
+1227 
-1232 ADPVVQKLLDFNFRP
+1232 
-1247 FSLTGGD
+1247 
-1254 SVDEPSMKEV
+1254 
-1264 AEAINKAVTSVRGAG
+1264 GAG
-1279 SEPFQIRDGQA
+1279 ISIE
-1290 FELKD
+1290 D
-1295 RTFAG
+1295 RTDIQARKK
-1300 EEGSQAQL
+1300 ELQSQGAM
-1308 KTEFAKLASGFKS
+1308 
-1321 LGKSSAEIDK
+1321 SSSDIK
-1331 ILDGYKSELDASEL
+1331 ELFSMIETA
-1345 DLFRLAFQNFAKV
+1345 
-1358 VRVGAKNF
+1358 
-1366 QNALDKLSLDE
+1366 
-1377 LEALANPNLGNLNTG
+1377 
-1392 IPTTLKLKG
+1392 TLKLKD
-1401 IAPNLGKDQR
+1401 IQPNLEDIDLGKGIEEQLANMSTEDFVGSFIKTNRQLAGEGR
-1411 NNLIQETFDERRK
+1411 LGEEVGFQDKAPDLVVKLMEAGFATTASQSKAIEMLRPLAKTKVAEREKEKEGASGEHMKALDLQDLARSKAIVATNIELNKLKLEGRTEDERRLELGK
-1424 KNASQ
+1424 ALGTLSLEEEIKLRDKVAKDRFRSDISVKNLGIIGEQVKALEGLKGKTAEVESLTADINKAAEDGNLDFDKRAEILDAISGILASGEVTAKTQLKILKDTLEGEKKITAEKLKQLGFDLDDASDQDRKLQQQRLIVSASKMASDVRGRTSKNALQDKIFEQEGRLRQSQ
-1429 IKTINDDI
+1429 AGMSNMMFDPFSQQSAKFGIAGQQAELAKSRGELNRLDTIERFRSLKLPKGQEAFQVRMSTMEDPKEIRNTINDALKEIKDTQIITDI
-1437 AKAEIAH
+1437 SNAALGFENELSRNKEATKASVDATRDLSRTIQQEGRANVKR
-1444 AIKMKTIQLEEK
+1444 AQVLSSLGFSREEAADLKRLGEAQQSGVGVPEDQARLAKMK
-1456 NDAENSL
+1456 
-1463 ERQKALNNLGEI
+1463 
-1475 AILRKEKE
+1475 
-1483 IALGRKDIDLEKQML
+1483 
-1498 KLIGEEGL
+1498 
-1506 KIKGI
+1506 
-1511 ALSKDGVAK
+1511 
-1520 LTKDILT
+1520 
-1527 GDTKTI
+1527 
-1533 DSLSE
+1533 
-1538 ILKLQ
+1538 
-1543 GFQGDLGKV
+1543 
-1552 QLKNLQGTIERLKEV
+1552 
-1567 FGLERKILDQRFD
+1567 
-1580 NRIGIGQAVFAK
+1580 
-1592 TLISKSEDEV
+1592 
-1602 IKNRGFDRS
+1602 RGF
-1611 KAAGKIISDLQ
+1611 
-1622 TQNTRIGQSLQFGG
+1622 
-1636 FSSVGMADAR
+1636 
-1646 SQVNSNN
+1646 
-1653 LAIEEQNRLK
+1653 
-1663 LISDQTVAMEK
+1663 
-1674 LTESISTAKPDQIDS
+1674 
-1689 LTIDKRLL
+1689 
-1697 SKKQAE
+1697 
-1703 ARRLADVKVE
+1703 
-1713 NAREKAD
+1713 
-1720 MPDPVLSKL
+1720 
-1729 NRSVRQRVSDKFG
+1729 RQRVTESTDTSLEASDK
-1742 DALVTSSQLKDNLV
+1742 LKDNLV
-1756 DSSFQ
+1756 SASRQ
-1761 FMMNMDQAFRNAIG
+1761 FVMNMDEAFRNAISSS
-1775 GADDL
+1775 DSL
-1780 GEALLGIGKQFL
+1780 GDALLNISKQFL
-1792 SDITGAYSKK
+1792 SDITSAYSKK
-1802 FLTDSFAGVFGKG
+1802 FLNKAFGDVFGV
-1815 LKDEVPVKTAAAG
+1815 KDKATG
-1828 GFISGGSGNKDDVPA
+1828 GFISGGSGHKDDVPA

-1857 QKYGSGF
+1857 QKYGAGF

-1877 SGGPVRQRRD
+1877 SGGSVRQRRD
-1887 AEGMFRTPSSSS
+1887 EEGLFRTPSSSS
-1899 GYISGAADLMSFATQ
+1899 GYISGVSDLMSFATQ

-1921 DSFIKGGATAAFL
+1921 DSFVSGGATAAFL

-1947 NSQQFEQIQGAKRQ
+1947 SSQQFGKVQDAKKQ
-1961 AFDLAIAEM
+1961 AFDLAVAEM
-1970 AQEDEAR
+1970 GQMDQAR
-1977 RAAKESKKQFLKDML
+1977 IAGKESSGQFFKDIL
-1992 SAGISAGAGYLGAQF
+1992 SAGISAGLGGLGADMF
-2007 AKTKGLGKIAEG
+2007 KGNKF
-2019 LTGFG
+2019 LTAASGFG
-2024 ANILGTAVTDGG
+2024 SNLLGTAITGG
-2036 SSGFGNFGAG
+2036 GASGFGNFGAG
-2046 YFGKGLGQLYS
+2046 YVSSMQESGSKGLF
-2057 AGPDDIDTS
+2057 D
-2066 EIPKL
+2066 
-2071 TLEGTI
+2071 
-2077 QKGYQSSF
+2077 
-2085 EKKGTFLNNLPGNP
+2085 FLKSLFSNK
-2099 VDSAGDILGPF
+2099 
-2110 DRNENYIEAWA
+2110 
-2121 DLSQTEIERRRG
+2121 Q
-2133 YATGGMISSSTG
+2133 ATGGMISSSTG

-2159 MNAAAT
+2159 MNASAT

-2192 LDELISATED
+2192 LDELITATES
-2202 ATGGEI
+2202 ASGGEI

-2224 GASEDQKRLS
+2224 GASEDQKKLS

>member
-1 MPLQLQVRQTG
+1 MPLQLQVTQTG
-12 LEKSISEGMK
+12 LERSIQEGMK

-129 SAVAEAALELS
+129 GAVAEAALELS
-140 RQGLKAEEVTKRLND
+140 RQGLKAEQVTQRLND

-261 VDKLKSL
+261 VDRLKSL

-273 QVTDLQGNVLSAD
+273 QVTDLEGNVLSAD

-326 YNEEVIRSNEIA
+326 YNAEVVRSNEIA

-385 LKKVLGFFNSI
+385 LKNVLGFFNSI
-396 TESLQGTLDGEGAG
+396 AESLQGTLDGEGAG

-462 KEQANLQGQIT
+462 KEHANLQGQIT

-483 EAILRIEGQSISKGD
+483 QDILSIENKSISVEEKRKQQAEAIAAAMNAQLTVMKQMQSISKG
-498 KRKQQTEAITT
+498 
-509 AMNAQLQ
+509 
-516 VMQQMQAISK
+516 
-526 AITPGVAV
+526 ITPSVAAN
-534 DTKAARSKS
+534 TKAARSKS

-553 ESSDIARGVG
+553 ESADIARGVG

-640 NSMGRYVMLHGEH
+640 NSKGRYIMLHGEH
-653 GKTDS
+653 GKTNAN
-658 KKMAY
+658 KMAY
-663 YHPKTGKYN
+663 YHPETGKYN
-672 VTDKEGA
+672 VTDQEGA
-679 LAIRVPVHGLT
+679 LAIRVPVYGLT

-766 ADQTETSN
+766 ADQAETSN
-774 FDLNLQGQEKL
+774 FDLNLKGQEKL

-794 PLYGE
+794 PLHGE
-799 VKGRNNPENVASAA
+799 VKGRDNPDNVASAA
-813 AKIHRVMGM
+813 AKIHRVFGV

-834 LIGKKLSKKDTERF
+834 LIGKKLSKNAAKRF
-848 GIVSKSKIHTIT
+848 DITPSNSKTHTIT

-868 AKTPEGQRPSFA
+868 ANTPEGKRPSFA
-880 KDTGVFNGFVK
+880 AKTGMFQGFVA

-963 DFGTKSE
+963 DFGTESK
-970 PVEASLKGLNAE
+970 PVEANLKGLNAE
-982 IKSLNKALKKGTM
+982 IRSLNKALKKGTM

-1026 DSLKIEDETQK
+1026 DSLKIEDKTQK

-1060 GDSESKFAQL
+1060 GDSEGKFAQL
-1070 TNAVSSAASTA
+1070 TNAVSDAASTA

-1096 GLEEAGGAITGKLG
+1096 GLEEAGGAISGKLG

-1132 VKNVVAELDGTNDA
+1132 VKNVMAELDGTNDG
-1146 IRHETEKT
+1146 IRNESLKT
-1154 ASAMIRLEKASDDL
+1154 VSAMARLEKASDDL
-1168 AFAFGLVGK
+1168 TFAFGLVGK
-1177 GAKVEG
+1177 SAKIEG
-1183 DIEAKRIVGL
+1183 DIEAKNIVGQ
-1193 RGPADKATDK
+1193 RGPS
-1203 EAMFDFLLS
+1203 EFLLDSMS
-1212 PGRKIENK
+1212 PEFARKRNIERRALQAEK
-1220 SEQQIAE
+1220 E
-1227 QEKIL
+1227 QEQRDIYSINP
-1232 ADPVVQKLLDFNFRP
+1232 D
-1247 FSLTGGD
+1247 TG
-1254 SVDEPSMKEV
+1254 EV
-1264 AEAINKAVTSVRGAG
+1264 RQLV
-1279 SEPFQIRDGQA
+1279 
-1290 FELKD
+1290 D

-1300 EEGSQAQL
+1300 DESSQAEL
-1308 KTEFAKLASGFKS
+1308 KKSFTSIASGFKS
-1321 LGKSSAEIDK
+1321 LGKSSDEIDK
-1331 ILDGYKSELDASEL
+1331 ILDNYKSELDASEL

-1366 QNALDKLSLDE
+1366 QSALDGLSLDE
-1377 LEALANPNLGNLNTG
+1377 LEALAQGPLPVGKSLVDRDLDRVGGDPASSAFFKTA
-1392 IPTTLKLKG
+1392 G
-1401 IAPNLGKDQR
+1401 IAPNLREDQR
-1411 NNLIQETFDERRK
+1411 KNLIQEALDERKK

-1429 IKTINDDI
+1429 IKTINDDMF
-1437 AKAEIAH
+1437 KAEIDH
-1444 AIKMKTIQLEEK
+1444 AIKIKTFELEKET
-1456 NDAENSL
+1456 SL
-1463 ERQKALNNLGEI
+1463 ERRLKKQKALGRLG
-1475 AILRKEKE
+1475 AVQILQSEKK
-1483 IALGRKDIDLEKQML
+1483 IALAKNDVDLEKQML
-1498 KLIGEEGL
+1498 KLIGDEGI
-1506 KIKGI
+1506 KVKGI
-1511 ALSKDGVAK
+1511 AIDKKSVEKI
-1520 LTKDILT
+1520 TKGILGGET
-1527 GDTKTI
+1527 ETI
-1533 DSLSE
+1533 KQLEE
-1538 ILKLQ
+1538 ILKISGFRDELGTAQLQ
-1543 GFQGDLGKV
+1543 
-1552 QLKNLQGTIERLKEV
+1552 NLQKAIERLKE
-1567 FGLERKILDQRFD
+1567 
-1580 NRIGIGQAVFAK
+1580 
-1592 TLISKSEDEV
+1592 
-1602 IKNRGFDRS
+1602 
-1611 KAAGKIISDLQ
+1611 ISDLEKGRLNFQFGNDIRTGRGVFRTKEMSRMAVDSAESTGLRESASIGRRISELQ

-1653 LAIEEQNRLK
+1653 LAIAEQNRLK
-1663 LISDQTVAMEK
+1663 LVSDQTVAMEK
-1674 LTESISTAKPDQIDS
+1674 LNVSISDANKGTRPGLLRQKGLLEQRQEEAK
-1689 LTIDKRLL
+1689 
-1697 SKKQAE
+1697 
-1703 ARRLADVKVE
+1703 RLADEKVR

-1720 MPDPVLSKL
+1720 MPDPALAKL
-1729 NRSVRQRVSDKFG
+1729 NRSMGQRVSDKFG
-1742 DALVTSSQLKDNLV
+1742 DSLKTSSQLKDNLI

-1815 LKDEVPVKTAAAG
+1815 LKDEVQVKKAAG

-1857 QKYGSGF
+1857 QKYGAGF
-1864 FNALNSGGVQGYA
+1864 FNALNNGGVSGYA
-1877 SGGPVRQRRD
+1877 SGGSVRQRRD
-1887 AEGMFRTPSSSS
+1887 NEGMFRTPSSSS

-1977 RAAKESKKQFLKDML
+1977 RAAKKSKGQFLKDIL

-2007 AKTKGLGKIAEG
+2007 VTTHGLGKIAEG

-2024 ANILGTAVTDGG
+2024 ANILGTAATGGG

-2046 YFGKGLGQLYS
+2046 YFGNN
-2057 AGPDDIDTS
+2057 
-2066 EIPKL
+2066 IPKGSIVYDD
-2071 TLEGTI
+2071 ERN
-2077 QKGYQSSF
+2077 KGVPAFDDEIRNGYISSF
-2085 EKKGTFLNNLPGNP
+2085 KNEQDILDSLPGGK
-2099 VDSAGDILGPF
+2099 VDDSMLGF
-2110 DRNENYIEAWA
+2110 QESGRA
-2121 DLSQTEIERRRG
+2121 DHSMFSIFNQSKFLEPYLGGR
-2133 YATGGMISSSTG
+2133 ATGGVIPNTAG